1 MLNLSNISI
10 QIQGCPLLT
19 FASLKIMPGQIV
31 SLLGPSGSGKS
42 TLLKG
47 IAGLHDP
54 DICVQGQ
61 IYLYERLLNTLPAH
75 RRNLGYVEQRPTLF
89 PHLNVRQNLAFGLK
103 GARQEIDQALD
114 IAGLQNLSR
123 SDVATLSGGQAAR
136 VSLMRTL
143 LSKPKALLLDEPF
156 AALDMGLRKAMRDF
170 VFHQVRVH
178 RLPTLL
184 VTHDP
189 NDAASAQGPV
199 FELESG
205 GLRAHGDPHV

>member
-61 IYLYERLLNTLPAH
+61 IYLHERTPDCANTIPLS
-75 RRNLGYVEQRPTLF
+75 RELGNANSEE
-89 PHLNVRQNLAFGLK
+89 GLK
-103 GARQEIDQALD
+103 APAAGKKGRQIKRQRN
-114 IAGLQNLSR
+114 GHSP
-123 SDVATLSGGQAAR
+123 GQGIEDWA
-136 VSLMRTL
+136 
-143 LSKPKALLLDEPF
+143 
-156 AALDMGLRKAMRDF
+156 
-170 VFHQVRVH
+170 
-178 RLPTLL
+178 
-184 VTHDP
+184 
-189 NDAASAQGPV
+189 
-199 FELESG
+199 
-205 GLRAHGDPHV
+205 